1 MKALLFE
8 RSLPRF
14 AASRIAS
21 TLGSGRGAKVAPLRL
36 VDAEAPDLPGEGWHR
51 VSPILSGICGS
62 DLATLDG
69 RSSRYFEPL
78 VSFPFVPGHEVIG
91 TLEASATA
99 ADGASL
105 DAGHRVVIQP
115 VLGCAARGIEPP
127 CPSCSAGHTG
137 DCEHVAFGHIS
148 PGIQTGFCS
157 DTGGGWSTAGL
168 VAHESQLHGV
178 PESLSDADAVTI
190 EPVACALHSVLR
202 AGLGEDPVVAVL
214 GAGTLG
220 LATVAAL
227 THLSSQ
233 GIVPLPRAVLVGAR
247 YANQRTLADDLG
259 ATTALAPDQLSRAV
273 RRHSRSMTMGGAS
286 SVRLTGGA
294 DLVFDCVGSADSIG
308 QSLEMVRPR
317 GTVVL
322 VGMPGRVSVDL
333 ASLWHR
339 EVRLVGAY
347 AYGNETVLGQ
357 EQSTFSLAIDAVA
370 AMRTGRFV
378 SATYPLDRFE
388 EAVAHAGAA
397 GRRGAVKI
405 AFDLQATARGGHR

>member
-1 MKALLFE
+1 
-8 RSLPRF
+8 
-14 AASRIAS
+14 
-21 TLGSGRGAKVAPLRL
+21 
-36 VDAEAPDLPGEGWHR
+36 
-51 VSPILSGICGS
+51 
-62 DLATLDG
+62 
-69 RSSRYFEPL
+69 
-78 VSFPFVPGHEVIG
+78 
-91 TLEASATA
+91 
-99 ADGASL
+99 
-105 DAGHRVVIQP
+105 
-115 VLGCAARGIEPP
+115 
-127 CPSCSAGHTG
+127 
-137 DCEHVAFGHIS
+137 
-148 PGIQTGFCS
+148 
-157 DTGGGWSTAGL
+157 
-168 VAHESQLHGV
+168 
-178 PESLSDADAVTI
+178 LSDADAVTI